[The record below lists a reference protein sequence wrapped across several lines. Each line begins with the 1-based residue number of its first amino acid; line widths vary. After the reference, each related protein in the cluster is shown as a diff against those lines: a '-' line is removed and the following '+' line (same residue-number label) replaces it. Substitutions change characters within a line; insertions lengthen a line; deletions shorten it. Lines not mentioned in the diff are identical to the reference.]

1 MKRQKRKKE
10 RYYIENGP
18 IRSADGIEFYVNTQW
33 EKKSFQN
40 VLELAKKLGKR
51 AEDIHEIML
60 HEYKVRGTI
69 KVGNSYREKIVRDRT
84 KHVRLDSMKRLY
96 LHPYAEQWLIDKL
109 QEKGK

>member
-1 MKRQKRKKE
+1 MTTNPNTNIKKTDFLNA
-10 RYYIENGP
+10 I
-18 IRSADGIEFYVNTQW
+18 
-33 EKKSFQN
+33 
-40 VLELAKKLGKR
+40 ELAKKLGKR

-69 KVGNSYREKIVRDRT
+69 KVGSSYRDKIVRDRT